1 MRTHLQTNLAQYNKQ
16 AQAYLDSPVHAA
28 GPDLARAQAFVAKST
43 AGQASA
49 LDVGCGAGHLSFAL
63 APHVARVVALDPSPE
78 MLSAVAKAATRRGL
92 PQIETTTGTA
102 EELPF
107 PDGSFDLV
115 GTRYSAHHWTNLD
128 AALKEMRRVIKPG
141 GRLLLIDVQG
151 EEDALVDSHLQ
162 TMELLR
168 DRSHVR
174 NRSVS
179 QWNSLLANA
188 GFADVTHEAWP
199 THIDFT
205 TWVARM
211 RTPPSR
217 MAMIR
222 ELQNDAPQEVQEA
235 LAIEGDGSFTFH
247 TGLFFASAGSPHLE

>member
-1 MRTHLQTNLAQYNKQ
+1 MRTHLQTNLDQYNTL

-28 GPDLARAQAFVAKST
+28 GPDLARAQALVAET
-43 AGQASA
+43 IEGHASA

-63 APHVARVVALDPSPE
+63 APYVARVVALDLSPE
-78 MLSAVAKAATRRGL
+78 MLDTVAKAATGRGL
-92 PQIETTTGTA
+92 PQIETITGTA
-102 EELPF
+102 EALPF

-128 AALKEMRRVIKPG
+128 ASLKEMRRVLKPG

-151 EEDALVDSHLQ
+151 DEDALVDSHLQ
-162 TMELLR
+162 AMELLR

-179 QWNSLLANA
+179 QWHSLLADA
-188 GFADVTHEAWP
+188 GFADITHECWP
-199 THIDFT
+199 TRIDFMS
-205 TWVARM
+205 WVTRM

-217 MAMIR
+217 VTMIR
-222 ELQNDAPQEVQEA
+222 ELQNDAPQEVHEA
-235 LAIEGDGSFTFH
+235 LAIEADGSFTFR
-247 TGLFFASAGSPHLE
+247 TGLFFARAVS